1 MFYSRCKRLYT
12 EGLVSLINNVIYF
25 LYPTFYIVD
34 IDLDIIDKNK
44 EVFPH
49 IRFSNLYD
57 VSQNNNLS
65 KYSKETLDCK
75 TTSQRPNKNK
85 FASGVSGY

>member
-1 MFYSRCKRLYT
+1 M
-12 EGLVSLINNVIYF
+12 IYF
-25 LYPTFYIVD
+25 LYPTFYIAD

-75 TTSQRPNKNK
+75 TASQRPNNTSLRV
-85 FASGVSGY
+85 ASQDNNTELQCVLI